1 MTTNTNLSP
10 DQTEAMI
17 ADAMRRS
24 IENDEHVR
32 VEGNVD
38 DMRFAVCLLSDDY
51 DLADLGDDGV
61 DIWGQYEGQDFRLLL
76 IAEGGAL

>member
-1 MTTNTNLSP
+1 VST

-24 IENDEHVR
+24 IENDEHAAVT
-32 VEGNVD
+32 GNID

-51 DLADLGDDGV
+51 DFAEVSDGVV